1 MHKRS
6 WIPANVEYGLVAIGI
21 CLVLVGSAV
30 CVQPELFPT
39 ADQRL
44 VKTVLAAI
52 ELRRP
57 DAFDLAR
64 EYLKRP
70 ESGPFGIALA
80 ADAAAVNFENDA
92 AIELYRKLP
101 KDGGNWEFL
110 SEMGLARRCEVTGR
124 LTDEERHLSRALELF
139 PHHIEASSRLGHIL
153 QVAGRNWEAIS
164 CFFDLIR
171 RGKCRGDELL
181 GIAAPERFFRAD
193 EHLEELGLAAKPP
206 EIMIKLAVARR
217 VIYENRQAEAE
228 RLLREVIDVMPQRG
242 EAQGRLGRII
252 YDRGDAAEFLQWR
265 GQLPNDARNHPEVWF
280 VQGLQARRLGLIEG
294 ATRCFLETLTL
305 SPNHLAANVQI
316 AGCLD
321 QQKQSELAKEFVQ
334 RAEKLASVESLLN
347 LLRNDVDPDL
357 MKRLITIYG
366 ELGRFWEAAGWTYV
380 MTHLPGVSNAR
391 TFEELRYWL
400 HKAEQDSHQVSVQF
414 NPAARLRRSDFREPR
429 WGSTS
434 DSRNVSNPLQ
444 RNEASRATDE
454 IPWSF
459 QEEAERVGISFNYY
473 EGTTEETRL
482 QHILN
487 VVGGGVAAVDYDL
500 DGLCD
505 VYLAQANNWRD
516 PTPQPNYTDRL
527 FRNVDG
533 RFMDVTVLAGTDEL
547 SFSHGVTAGD
557 FDQDGFSDLYIGN
570 LGPNRLYRNNGD
582 GTFSDVTI
590 TSGVAGNE
598 WTTSSVF
605 ADFSGDGLPD
615 LYVANYSVMEETARK
630 ECKDKSGEQ
639 MACTPDMLTAEFH
652 RLYLN
657 EGDGRFRDIT
667 SESGMRIPNGR
678 GLGLVAWDFGGDGRL
693 GLFVANDTS
702 PNFLF
707 INSGTGN
714 DGIPKFREEGAVRGV
729 AYDADGNAQA
739 CMGIA
744 AGDANGDGQLDMYIT
759 NFFGES
765 DTLYMQKADG
775 FFDDATR
782 PFTLRDAGFWTLG
795 FGCQFA
801 DLDGDGW
808 DDLIS
813 TNGHVDQH
821 SSRGDEDRMPPQVF
835 RNLRG
840 KRFEEVP
847 GTKLGPFFQKGYL
860 GRGLATLDWNRDGKT
875 DVAISHLHSPFALV
889 TNQTKSS
896 GTPLVIKLVGRT
908 GAREPTGA
916 IVRVQ
921 TESRVMFR
929 LLTAGDGYLSTN
941 ERRLAFAIPKGEQ
954 VNQLDV
960 KWPRGV
966 MQHFGA
972 VRAGLE
978 VLLIEGSGTPISLH
992 EFQD

>member
-1 MHKRS
+1 M
-6 WIPANVEYGLVAIGI
+6 GL
-21 CLVLVGSAV
+21 CLVLVGAAV
-30 CVQPELFPT
+30 CVQPECFPT

-52 ELRRP
+52 EVRRS
-57 DAFDLAR
+57 DAYDLAQ

-92 AIELYRKLP
+92 AIEHYRKLP
-101 KDGGNWEFL
+101 KDGGKWEFL
-110 SEMGLARRCEVTGR
+110 AEMGLARRCEVTGL
-124 LTDEERHLSRALELF
+124 LTDEERHLRRALELF
-139 PHHIEASSRLGHIL
+139 PHHVEASSRLSHIL
-153 QVAGRNWEAIS
+153 QVAGRNWEGIS
-164 CFFDLIR
+164 PFFDQIL

-181 GIAAPERFFRAD
+181 GLAAPERFFRAD
-193 EHLEELGLAAKPP
+193 EHLEELGLAANPP
-206 EIMIKLAVARR
+206 EIMIRLADARR
-217 VIYENRQAEAE
+217 AIYENRQAEAE
-228 RLLREVIDVMPQRG
+228 KLLREVIHVMPQLG

-252 YDRGDAAEFLQWR
+252 YDRGVEAEFLQWR
-265 GQLPNDARNHPEVWF
+265 GQLPSDAQNHPEVWF

-294 ATRCFLETLTL
+294 ATRCFLETLYL

-321 QQKQSELAKEFVQ
+321 QQQQSELAKEFVQ
-334 RAEKLASVESLLN
+334 RAEKLANVEALLN
-347 LLRNDVDPDL
+347 LLRKDVDPEL
-357 MKRLITIYG
+357 MKRVISACA

-380 MTHLPGVSNAR
+380 LTHLPDVSSSQTHRDLKN
-391 TFEELRYWL
+391 WL
-400 HKAEQDSHQVSVQF
+400 HKVEQDPNQVSRQL
-414 NPAARLRRSDFREPR
+414 NPAARLRRSDLREPR
-429 WGSTS
+429 WGGALGSGNS
-434 DSRNVSNPLQ
+434 SIRREGNVPSHG
-444 RNEASRATDE
+444 TDK

-459 QEEAERVGISFNYY
+459 QEETARVGISFNYF

-482 QHILN
+482 QHIFN

-516 PTPQPNYTDRL
+516 PAPQPNFTDRL

-533 RFMDVTVLAGTDEL
+533 RFVDVTVLAGTDDL

-582 GTFSDVTI
+582 GTFNDVTAA
-590 TSGVAGNE
+590 SNVAGNE

-615 LYVANYSVMEETARK
+615 LYVANYSVMEETAKK
-630 ECKDKSGEQ
+630 ECKDNSGVQ

-657 EGDGRFRDIT
+657 EGAGRFRDIT
-667 SESGMRIPNGR
+667 LESGMRIPNGR
-678 GLGLVAWDFGGDGRL
+678 GLGLVAWDFGGDGHL

-707 INSGTGN
+707 INAGTGE
-714 DGIPKFREEGAVRGV
+714 DGVPKFREEGAIRGV

-739 CMGIA
+739 CMGVA

-775 FFDDATR
+775 FFDDQTR

-813 TNGHVDQH
+813 TNGHVDQR

-835 RNLRG
+835 RNLQG
-840 KRFEEVP
+840 KRFEEIP

-889 TNQTKSS
+889 TNLTKPS

-908 GAREPTGA
+908 GTREPTGA
-916 IVRVQ
+916 VVRVQ
-921 TESRVMFR
+921 TDSRVMFR

-941 ERRLAFAIPKGEQ
+941 ERRLAFSIPNGEQ
-954 VNQLDV
+954 VNHLEV
-960 KWPRGV
+960 KWPSGTT
-966 MQHFGA
+966 QHWITVSSGQ
-972 VRAGLE
+972 E
-978 VLLIEGSGTPISLH
+978 VLLIEGRETPISLYQFH
-992 EFQD
+992 EVQP

>member
-1 MHKRS
+1 
-6 WIPANVEYGLVAIGI
+6 
-21 CLVLVGSAV
+21 
-30 CVQPELFPT
+30 
-39 ADQRL
+39 
-44 VKTVLAAI
+44 
-52 ELRRP
+52 
-57 DAFDLAR
+57 
-64 EYLKRP
+64 
-70 ESGPFGIALA
+70 
-80 ADAAAVNFENDA
+80 
-92 AIELYRKLP
+92 
-101 KDGGNWEFL
+101 
-110 SEMGLARRCEVTGR
+110 
-124 LTDEERHLSRALELF
+124 
-139 PHHIEASSRLGHIL
+139 
-153 QVAGRNWEAIS
+153 
-164 CFFDLIR
+164 
-171 RGKCRGDELL
+171 
-181 GIAAPERFFRAD
+181 
-193 EHLEELGLAAKPP
+193 
-206 EIMIKLAVARR
+206 
-217 VIYENRQAEAE
+217 
-228 RLLREVIDVMPQRG
+228 
-242 EAQGRLGRII
+242 
-252 YDRGDAAEFLQWR
+252 
-265 GQLPNDARNHPEVWF
+265 
-280 VQGLQARRLGLIEG
+280 
-294 ATRCFLETLTL
+294 
-305 SPNHLAANVQI
+305 
-316 AGCLD
+316 
-321 QQKQSELAKEFVQ
+321 
-334 RAEKLASVESLLN
+334 
-347 LLRNDVDPDL
+347 
-357 MKRLITIYG
+357 
-366 ELGRFWEAAGWTYV
+366 
-380 MTHLPGVSNAR
+380 
-391 TFEELRYWL
+391 
-400 HKAEQDSHQVSVQF
+400 
-414 NPAARLRRSDFREPR
+414 
-429 WGSTS
+429 
-434 DSRNVSNPLQ
+434 
-444 RNEASRATDE
+444 
-454 IPWSF
+454 
-459 QEEAERVGISFNYY
+459 
-473 EGTTEETRL
+473 
-482 QHILN
+482 
-487 VVGGGVAAVDYDL
+487 
-500 DGLCD
+500 
-505 VYLAQANNWRD
+505 
-516 PTPQPNYTDRL
+516 
-527 FRNVDG
+527 
-533 RFMDVTVLAGTDEL
+533 
-547 SFSHGVTAGD
+547 
-557 FDQDGFSDLYIGN
+557 
-570 LGPNRLYRNNGD
+570 
-582 GTFSDVTI
+582 
-590 TSGVAGNE
+590 
-598 WTTSSVF
+598 
-605 ADFSGDGLPD
+605 
-615 LYVANYSVMEETARK
+615 MEETARK

>member
-1 MHKRS
+1 M
-6 WIPANVEYGLVAIGI
+6 EYGLVAIGV
-21 CLVLVGSAV
+21 CLVLIGGAV
-30 CVQPELFPT
+30 CVQPELFPK

-44 VKTVLAAI
+44 LKTLLAAI
-52 ELRRP
+52 EVRRS
-57 DAFDLAR
+57 DAYDLAQ

-92 AIELYRKLP
+92 AIEHYRKLP
-101 KDGGNWEFL
+101 KDGGKWEFL
-110 SEMGLARRCEVTGR
+110 AEMGLARRCEVTGR
-124 LTDEERHLSRALELF
+124 LTDEERHLRRALELF
-139 PHHIEASSRLGHIL
+139 PYHVEASSRLSHVL
-153 QVAGRNWEAIS
+153 QVAGRNWEGVS
-164 CFFDLIR
+164 PFFDQIR

-193 EHLEELGLAAKPP
+193 EHLEELGLAANPP
-206 EIMIKLAVARR
+206 EIMIKLADARR
-217 VIYENRQAEAE
+217 AIYENRQADAE
-228 RLLREVIDVMPQRG
+228 KLLRDVIHVMPQLG

-252 YDRGDAAEFLQWR
+252 YDRGDEAEFLKWR
-265 GQLPNDARNHPEVWF
+265 GQLPSDAQNHPEVWF
-280 VQGLQARRLGLIEG
+280 VQGMQARRLGLIEG
-294 ATRCFLETLTL
+294 ATRCFLETLYL

-334 RAEKLASVESLLN
+334 RAEKLANVESLLN
-347 LLRNDVDPDL
+347 LLRKDVDPEL
-357 MKRLITIYG
+357 MKRVISACG

-380 MTHLPGVSNAR
+380 MTHLPGVSSSR
-391 TFEELRYWL
+391 THQDLRNWL
-400 HKAEQDSHQVSVQF
+400 HKVERDPNLVSMKF

-429 WGSTS
+429 WGAPLGSS
-434 DSRNVSNPLQ
+434 SFSNQ
-444 RNEASRATDE
+444 REGNAPSNGTDE

-459 QEEAERVGISFNYY
+459 QEEAARVGITFNYF

-482 QHILN
+482 QHIFN
-487 VVGGGVAAVDYDL
+487 VVGGGVAALDYDL

-516 PTPQPNYTDRL
+516 PTPQPGYTDRL

-533 RFMDVTVLAGTDEL
+533 RFVDVTTLAGTDDS
-547 SFSHGVTAGD
+547 SFSHGATAGD
-557 FDQDGFSDLYIGN
+557 FDQDGFSDVYVGN

-582 GTFSDVTI
+582 GTFSDVTSN
-590 TSGVAGNE
+590 SGVAGNE

-615 LYVANYSVMEETARK
+615 LYVANYSLMEETAKK
-630 ECKDKSGEQ
+630 ECKHNTGEP
-639 MACTPDMLTAEFH
+639 MACTPDVLTAEFH

-707 INSGTGN
+707 INLGTGE
-714 DGIPKFREEGAVRGV
+714 DGVPKFREEGAVRGV

-739 CMGIA
+739 CMGVA

-775 FFDDATR
+775 FFDDRTR

-808 DDLIS
+808 DDLIA
-813 TNGHVDQH
+813 TNGHVDQR

-835 RNLRG
+835 RNLQG
-840 KRFEEVP
+840 KRFEEIP
-847 GTKLGPFFQKGYL
+847 GTKLGPFFQRRYL

-889 TNQTKSS
+889 TNQTKPN

-921 TESRVMFR
+921 TDSRVMFR
-929 LLTAGDGYLSTN
+929 LLTAGNGYLSTN
-941 ERRLAFAIPKGEQ
+941 ERRLVFAIPKGEQ
-954 VNQLDV
+954 VRQLDV
-960 KWPRGV
+960 KWPCGT
-966 MQHFGA
+966 MQHWG
-972 VRAGLE
+972 VIKAGQE
-978 VLLIEGSGTPISLH
+978 ILLIEGDEAPIFL
-992 EFQD
+992 FQFYDEHQ

>member
-1 MHKRS
+1 MG
-6 WIPANVEYGLVAIGI
+6 V
-21 CLVLVGSAV
+21 CLVLVGAAV
-30 CVQPELFPT
+30 CVQPECFPT

-52 ELRRP
+52 EVRRS
-57 DAFDLAR
+57 DAYDLAQ

-70 ESGPFGIALA
+70 ESGSFGIALA
-80 ADAAAVNFENDA
+80 ADAAALNFENDA
-92 AIELYRKLP
+92 AIEHYRKLP
-101 KDGGNWEFL
+101 KDGGKWEFL
-110 SEMGLARRCEVTGR
+110 AEMGLARRCEVTGL
-124 LTDEERHLSRALELF
+124 LTDEERHLRRALELF
-139 PHHIEASSRLGHIL
+139 PHHVEASSRLSHIL
-153 QVAGRNWEAIS
+153 QVAGRNWEGIS
-164 CFFDLIR
+164 PFFDQIL

-181 GIAAPERFFRAD
+181 GLAAPERFFRAD
-193 EHLEELGLAAKPP
+193 EHLEELGLAANPP
-206 EIMIKLAVARR
+206 EIMIRLADARR
-217 VIYENRQAEAE
+217 AIYENRQAEAE
-228 RLLREVIDVMPQRG
+228 KLLREVIHVMPQLG

-252 YDRGDAAEFLQWR
+252 YDRGDEAEFLQWR
-265 GQLPNDARNHPEVWF
+265 GQLPSDAQNHPEVWF

-294 ATRCFLETLTL
+294 ATRCFLETLYL

-321 QQKQSELAKEFVQ
+321 QQKRSELAKEFVQ
-334 RAEKLASVESLLN
+334 RGEKLANLETTLY
-347 LLRNDVDPDL
+347 LLRKDVDPEL
-357 MKRLITIYG
+357 MKRVITTCG
-366 ELGRFWEAAGWTYV
+366 EMGRFWEAAGWTYV
-380 MTHLPGVSNAR
+380 MTHLPAVSSAR
-391 TFEELRYWL
+391 THQDLKYWL
-400 HKAEQDSHQVSVQF
+400 NKAQHDPDQVSRQF
-414 NPAARLRRSDFREPR
+414 NLTARLRRSDFREPR
-429 WGSTS
+429 WGASVVSGNFS
-434 DSRNVSNPLQ
+434 DQ
-444 RNEASRATDE
+444 RRGNNGLSGVIDE

-459 QEEAERVGISFNYY
+459 QEEAERVGISFNYF

-482 QHILN
+482 QHIFN
-487 VVGGGVAAVDYDL
+487 VVGGGVAAIDYDQ

-505 VYLAQANNWRD
+505 VYLTQANNWRD
-516 PTPQPNYTDRL
+516 PAPQPNYTDRL

-533 RFMDVTVLAGTDEL
+533 HFVDVTVLAGTEEL

-582 GTFSDVTI
+582 GTFSDFSAG
-590 TSGVAGNE
+590 SGVAGNE

-615 LYVANYSVMEETARK
+615 LYVANYSVIEETAKK
-630 ECKDKSGEQ
+630 ECKDKSGVQ

-667 SESGMRIPNGR
+667 LESGMRIPNGR

-707 INSGTGN
+707 INAGTGH
-714 DGIPKFREEGAVRGV
+714 DGVPKFREEGAIRGV
-729 AYDADGNAQA
+729 AFDADGNAQA
-739 CMGIA
+739 CMGVA

-813 TNGHVDQH
+813 TNGHVDQR

-840 KRFEEVP
+840 RRFEEIP

-889 TNQTKSS
+889 TNRTSTTS
-896 GTPLVIKLVGRT
+896 IPFVVKLVGRT

-916 IVRVQ
+916 VVRVQ
-921 TESRVMFR
+921 TDSRVMFR
-929 LLTAGDGYLSTN
+929 LQTAGDGYLSTN
-941 ERRLAFAIPKGEQ
+941 ERRLAFAIPKGERISQ
-954 VNQLDV
+954 IDV
-960 KWPRGV
+960 KWPSGT
-966 MQHFGA
+966 MQHWG
-972 VRAGLE
+972 VVSAGQE
-978 VLLIEGSGTPISLH
+978 VLLIEGRETPIFL
-992 EFQD
+992 FQFHDDNQ